1 MFKHENGRKAIFYL
15 SELNKLSKALKTT
28 GLTSVKARNS
38 ASKALQ

>member
-15 SELNKLSKALKTT
+15 GQLNKLSKALKTT
-28 GLTSVKARNS
+28 GLTSIKARNI